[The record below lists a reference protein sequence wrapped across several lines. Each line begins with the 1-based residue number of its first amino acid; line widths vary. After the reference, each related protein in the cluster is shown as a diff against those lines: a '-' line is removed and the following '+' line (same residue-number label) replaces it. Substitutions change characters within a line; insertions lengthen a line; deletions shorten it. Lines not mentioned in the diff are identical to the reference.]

1 MLRSLLVAVVA
12 LTAGCRAH
20 SSATQAAM
28 TTQQAPGDAP
38 GAAESPV
45 VLVADAELQRVQKRA
60 QYIVESEQ
68 GAIRAT
74 DLLLARPDLDRTRMN
89 WFFTVPRGNAWYAVF
104 GRFDTQNEFVPAY
117 AYRAPIEFS
126 GEMEDFPVESLPEGM
141 DALARAV
148 STACERVFQVHG
160 RKQLNPVVVEEDD
173 GITVYVLQGFDDSN
187 LYLLGGDFRFRF
199 SKDGRQQ
206 LQELPLHQ
214 GLIPVSVAPDADG
227 EVPPFSAHAHVLF
240 PGPLE
245 TELALVM
252 LYPALGGLFVGVAD
266 QDCVYALSPDGTIRA
281 VRLSREEILR
291 ELRPDGTFAPPE
303 ALKAEPEPG
312 ADVVL

>member
-1 MLRSLLVAVVA
+1 MLRSLLVALVA

-20 SSATQAAM
+20 SSAPQAEAA
-28 TTQQAPGDAP
+28 QAPVGTPD
-38 GAAESPV
+38 AAESPV
-45 VLVADAELQRVQKRA
+45 ELVADKELQRVQKRA
-60 QYIVESEQ
+60 QYIVESEK
-68 GAIRAT
+68 GTLSAT
-74 DLLLARPDLDRTRMN
+74 DLLQARPDVDRSRVN
-89 WFFTVPRGNAWYAVF
+89 GVFTVPRGNAWYSVF
-104 GRFDTQNEFVPAY
+104 GRFNPQDAFVPAY

-141 DALARAV
+141 DALARAA
-148 STACERVFQVHG
+148 SAACERVYQVHG
-160 RKQLNPVVVEEDD
+160 RKQLKPVVLEEDD

-187 LYLLGGDFRFRF
+187 LYLLGGDFRFKF
-199 SKDGRQQ
+199 SKDGRQK

-227 EVPPFSAHAHVLF
+227 ERPQFSAHAHVLF

-252 LYPALGGLFVGVAD
+252 LHPALGGLFVGVED
-266 QDCVYALSPDGTIRA
+266 QDRVYALSPDGTIRE
-281 VRLSREEILR
+281 VRLSREEVLR

-303 ALKAEPEPG
+303 ELNVAPEPG

>member
-1 MLRSLLVAVVA
+1 MLRSLLVALVA

-20 SSATQAAM
+20 SSATQAEVAR
-28 TTQQAPGDAP
+28 APVDAP
-38 GAAESPV
+38 DAAQASGE
-45 VLVADAELQRVQKRA
+45 LVADAELQRVQKRA
-60 QYIVESEQ
+60 RYIVESEK
-68 GAIRAT
+68 GAISAT
-74 DLLLARPDLDRTRMN
+74 DLLLARPDLDRSRMN
-89 WFFTVPRGNAWYAVF
+89 WFFTVPRGNAWYSVF
-104 GRFDTQNEFVPAY
+104 GRFNPQDVFVPAY

-141 DALARAV
+141 EALARAV
-148 STACERVFQVHG
+148 SAACERVFQVHG
-160 RKQLNPVVVEEDD
+160 RKQLNPVVVEEDG
-173 GITVYVLQGFDDSN
+173 GITVYVLQGFDDSD
-187 LYLLGGDFRFRF
+187 LYLLGGDFRFKF
-199 SKDGRQQ
+199 SQDGRQK

-227 EVPPFSAHAHVLF
+227 ERPQFSAHAHVLF

-252 LYPALGGLFVGVAD
+252 LYPALGGLFVGGGD
-266 QDCVYALSPDGTIRA
+266 QDRVYALSPDGTIRE
-281 VRLSREEILR
+281 VLLSREEVLR

-303 ALKAEPEPG
+303 ALNVAPEPG

>member
-12 LTAGCRAH
+12 LIAGCRAH
-20 SSATQAAM
+20 SGATQGPV
-28 TTQQAPGDAP
+28 TQVPKEATPDVDAP
-38 GAAESPV
+38 PV
-45 VLVADAELQRVQKRA
+45 ALVADAELQRVQKRA
-60 QYIVESEQ
+60 RYIVDSEQ

-74 DLLLARPDLDRTRMN
+74 DLLLTRPDLDRTRMN
-89 WFFTVPRGNAWYAVF
+89 WFFTVPRGNAWYSVF
-104 GRFDTQNEFVPAY
+104 GRFSPQDVFVPAY

-141 DALARAV
+141 EALARAV

-199 SKDGRQQ
+199 SKDGRQKI
-206 LQELPLHQ
+206 QELPLHQ
-214 GLIPVSVAPDADG
+214 GLIPVSVAPDPDG
-227 EVPPFSAHAHVLF
+227 ERPPFSAHAHVLF

-252 LYPALGGLFVGVAD
+252 LYPSLGGLFVGAAD
-266 QDCVYALSPDGTIRA
+266 QDCVYALSTDGTIRA
-281 VRLSREEILR
+281 VRLSREEVLR

-303 ALKAEPEPG
+303 ALKSETEEG
-312 ADVVL
+312 SDVVL

>member
-1 MLRSLLVAVVA
+1 MLRSLLVALVA
-12 LTAGCRAH
+12 LTAGCRGH
-20 SSATQAAM
+20 STAKPA
-28 TTQQAPGDAP
+28 
-38 GAAESPV
+38 AAEQQVPAASPV
-45 VLVADAELQRVQKRA
+45 VLVADAELQRVQRRA
-60 QYIVESEQ
+60 QYIVESEK
-68 GAIRAT
+68 GAISAT
-74 DLLLARPDLDRTRMN
+74 DLLLARQDLDRTRMH

-104 GRFDTQNEFVPAY
+104 GRLNPEGAFVPGY

-160 RKQLNPVVVEEDD
+160 RRQLNPVVVEEEG

-187 LYLLGGDFRFRF
+187 LYLLGGDYRFKF
-199 SKDGRQQ
+199 SKDGREK

-227 EVPPFSAHAHVLF
+227 ERPPFSAHAHVLF

-252 LYPALGGLFVGVAD
+252 LYPALGGLFVGVPD

-281 VRLSREEILR
+281 VRLSREEVLR

-303 ALKAEPEPG
+303 ELNAEPESG
-312 ADVVL
+312 VDVSL